1 MAATLIVADRVRTAE
16 RILGDALLVESGRV
30 AAVGDAA
37 SLRLGGAREISYE
50 NGVVV
55 PGLRDAHFHPI
66 AYTAALN
73 RLVVKQAPDLDHLIR
88 LVRDAAA
95 DLPRGAALVGT
106 RLDDQTLAE
115 RRLPTRE
122 ELDVA
127 VPDRPLLLYRYCG
140 HVAVANTTALEAAG
154 VGPAT
159 PDPVGGS
166 IDRDRSGVP
175 TGVLRETAVAL
186 VAGPLGGRGRDLQPE
201 EVLAALR
208 GLPSLGL
215 TSLGAIVARG
225 EGPWCSGVDELPLL
239 LEIASD
245 LPLKL
250 TVLVIAGTVRELDDA
265 AHRLERAGPRLRFLG
280 LKDFADGS
288 FGGHT
293 AAMRRPYADRPR
305 QRGTLRLDPAVSAP
319 LARTA
324 LDRGGKVAV
333 HAIGDLA
340 AARVLDFFDDLLAGG
355 APAEALRMEHAS
367 VLTPAE
373 TARLAATG
381 VTASIQPAF
390 LASEAGWL
398 EARLGRDRLRH
409 TYPFATLARAGIPLA
424 GGSDCPVEPPD
435 PKLGVAVARHRA
447 GVTPEEALD
456 GAAALALFTSGAA
469 RANGEPPPLQVGS
482 PADFTVLDR
491 DPVEVSAEEV
501 EAAKVLA
508 TWVDGT
514 QAVLPS
520 PGSATWLG

>member
-1 MAATLIVADRVRTAE
+1 MAATLIVADRVRTAGGV
-16 RILGDALLVESGRV
+16 LGDALLVESGTV

-37 SLRLGGAREISYE
+37 SLRLRAAREISYE
-50 NGVVV
+50 GGVVV

-66 AYTAALN
+66 AYTAALT
-73 RLVVKQAPDLDHLIR
+73 RLVVKEAADLDHLMGLLR
-88 LVRDAAA
+88 GAAA
-95 DLPRGAALVGT
+95 DLPPGVALVGT

-122 ELDVA
+122 DLDRA

-140 HVAVANTTALEAAG
+140 HVAVANTAALEA
-154 VGPAT
+154 VGLRADT
-159 PDPVGGS
+159 PDPAGGS

-186 VAGPLGGRGRDLQPE
+186 VAGPLGGRGRNLQPE
-201 EVLAALR
+201 EVLDALR

-225 EGPWCSGVDELPLL
+225 EGPWCGGVDELRLL

-250 TVLVIAGTVRELDDA
+250 SVLVIAGTTQDLDDA
-265 AHRLERAGPRLRFLG
+265 ARHLERAGPRLSFLG

-293 AAMRRPYADRPR
+293 AAVRRPYADRPG
-305 QRGTLRLDPAVSAP
+305 QRGTLRLDPAATAP
-319 LARTA
+319 RARAA

-340 AARVLDFFDDLLAGG
+340 AARVLDLFDGLLAEG
-355 APAEALRMEHAS
+355 ASPEALRMEHAS

-381 VTASIQPAF
+381 VTASVQPAF

-398 EARLGRDRLRH
+398 EARLGRERLRH
-409 TYPFATLARAGIPLA
+409 TYPFATLARAGVPLA

-435 PKLGVAVARHRA
+435 PKGGISLARHRA

-456 GAAALALFTSGAA
+456 AAAALALFTSGAA
-469 RANGEPPPLQVGS
+469 RANGEPPPLEVGS

-501 EAAKVLA
+501 AGAKVLA
-508 TWVDGT
+508 TWVDGR
-514 QAVLPS
+514 QAPLPS
-520 PGSATWLG
+520 PGSDTWRG